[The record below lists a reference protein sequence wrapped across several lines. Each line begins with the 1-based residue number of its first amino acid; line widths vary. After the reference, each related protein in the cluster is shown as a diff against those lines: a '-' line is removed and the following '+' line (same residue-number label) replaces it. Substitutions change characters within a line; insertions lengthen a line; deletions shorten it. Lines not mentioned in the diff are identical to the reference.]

1 MKFPKSIKYVKIP
14 WQQVLAGL
22 ILLLAFVFFRSERK
36 EMMQI
41 IPSIKSAK
49 PIWLIIGFGITLLY
63 ISLQAVM
70 YITSFKAVGLKL
82 KFWDAVNLFL
92 KRNFISVFLPAG
104 GISSLAYLP
113 KQIKK
118 QQFETN
124 KIIQA
129 SSIYGFIGLLTV
141 FIIGVPI
148 IIYSIYVNKY
158 FNDSWISLVILGII
172 LILVYFI
179 YNSFKTKNK
188 FYQIIEKKFPRI
200 TEEINPIFEAS
211 LNRKNINLTILI
223 STIIEI
229 TGILHVYIAM
239 LALGIQPTFDAAA
252 LAYTISVL
260 LMIISPFLRGLGA
273 VEFTMVYI
281 LTQFGYSHNQGLATT
296 LLYRVFEFWLPL
308 GFGCLSFMWR
318 GRKLFARIF
327 PAVMIFTLGMINI
340 ISVITPPLA
349 ERLHFEKLYLP
360 TEFMHLSKLMIL
372 FVGIALLITSSYLIK
387 GLKSAWIFAL
397 IFAILSFFGNI
408 FKALDYEEAGFAFLT
423 IVLLIYS
430 RNQYPLKTNLKRLRQ
445 GFSIFLL
452 AFFAIFIFNVLSFY
466 FIDKRHFGVDF
477 SWNQAFYY
485 TFQNFLLFSENNLV
499 PRTTFA
505 KDFKDINI
513 FFGFSSWILLI
524 LAFFR
529 AKNYNTKGIQDYEEA
544 EEIVE
549 KYGNSALDYFKLMD
563 DKNLYFSSTIDG
575 FVAYKIGLNFA
586 IVLDNVVCDAKYKS
600 DLISEF
606 ENYCKTKGLK
616 TAYYRVSE
624 NDLIDFKSFKKQHLL
639 IGQEGIIE
647 VDSFNLQGKERKSM
661 RNALNTL
668 EKKGFKTD
676 VILPPL
682 TDDFLNEIESVS
694 NEWLKEFDKK
704 EIVFAEGKFERE
716 ILQNQTIIT
725 LRNEE
730 NKVVTFLN
738 VIPDYAKDEITYDLF
753 RRTFDSPN
761 GSMGAVIIALINHAK
776 ENQKKYINIG
786 LTPLAGLDKPNNIA
800 EQLMKFAYQR
810 IGTFKQYQTMR
821 DFKEKYANYWINKY
835 IIYANEV
842 ELLQL
847 PQALNK
853 VMKPQD
859 EN

>member
-1 MKFPKSIKYVKIP
+1 MRFPKSIKYVKIP
-14 WQQVLAGL
+14 WQQVLAIL

-41 IPSIKSAK
+41 IPSIQSAK
-49 PIWLIIGFGITLLY
+49 PIWLLIGFGITILY
-63 ISLQAVM
+63 ISLQAAM
-70 YITSFKAVGLKL
+70 YITSFKAVGLPL

-158 FNDSWISLVILGII
+158 FNDSWISLVILGLI

-188 FYQIIEKKFPRI
+188 FYQIIENKFPKI

-252 LAYTISVL
+252 LAYTITVL

-360 TEFMHLSKLMIL
+360 IEFMHLSKLMIL

-408 FKALDYEEAGFAFLT
+408 FKALDYEEAGFAFFT

-445 GFSIFLL
+445 GFSIFLM

-505 KDFKDINI
+505 EDFKDINI

-529 AKNYNTKGIQDYEEA
+529 AKNYNTKDIQDYEEA

-563 DKNLYFSSTIDG
+563 DKTLYFSSNING

-616 TAYYRVSE
+616 NCLLS
-624 NDLIDFKSFKKQHLL
+624 SF
-639 IGQEGIIE
+639 
-647 VDSFNLQGKERKSM
+647 GK
-661 RNALNTL
+661 
-668 EKKGFKTD
+668 
-676 VILPPL
+676 
-682 TDDFLNEIESVS
+682 
-694 NEWLKEFDKK
+694 
-704 EIVFAEGKFERE
+704 
-716 ILQNQTIIT
+716 
-725 LRNEE
+725 
-730 NKVVTFLN
+730 
-738 VIPDYAKDEITYDLF
+738 
-753 RRTFDSPN
+753 
-761 GSMGAVIIALINHAK
+761 
-776 ENQKKYINIG
+776 
-786 LTPLAGLDKPNNIA
+786 
-800 EQLMKFAYQR
+800 
-810 IGTFKQYQTMR
+810 
-821 DFKEKYANYWINKY
+821 
-835 IIYANEV
+835 
-842 ELLQL
+842 
-847 PQALNK
+847 
-853 VMKPQD
+853 
-859 EN
+859 

>member
-1 MKFPKSIKYVKIP
+1 MRFPKSIKYVKIP
-14 WQQVLAGL
+14 WQQVLAIL

-41 IPSIKSAK
+41 IPSIQSAK
-49 PIWLIIGFGITLLY
+49 PIWLLIGFGITILY
-63 ISLQAVM
+63 ISLQAAM
-70 YITSFKAVGLKL
+70 YITSFKAVGLPL
-82 KFWDAVNLFL
+82 KFWDAINLFL

-158 FNDSWISLVILGII
+158 FNDSWISLVILSII

-188 FYQIIEKKFPRI
+188 FYQIIENKFPKI
-200 TEEINPIFEAS
+200 TKEINPIFEAS

-387 GLKSAWIFAL
+387 GLKSAWVFAL

-529 AKNYNTKGIQDYEEA
+529 AKNYNIKGIQDYEET

-563 DKNLYFSSTIDG
+563 DKTLYFSSTIDG
-575 FVAYKIGLNFA
+575 FVAYKIGLN
-586 IVLDNVVCDAKYKS
+586 
-600 DLISEF
+600 
-606 ENYCKTKGLK
+606 
-616 TAYYRVSE
+616 
-624 NDLIDFKSFKKQHLL
+624 LL
-639 IGQEGIIE
+639 LFWIMLFVMQSI
-647 VDSFNLQGKERKSM
+647 
-661 RNALNTL
+661 
-668 EKKGFKTD
+668 
-676 VILPPL
+676 
-682 TDDFLNEIESVS
+682 
-694 NEWLKEFDKK
+694 
-704 EIVFAEGKFERE
+704 
-716 ILQNQTIIT
+716 NQI
-725 LRNEE
+725 
-730 NKVVTFLN
+730 
-738 VIPDYAKDEITYDLF
+738 
-753 RRTFDSPN
+753 
-761 GSMGAVIIALINHAK
+761 
-776 ENQKKYINIG
+776 
-786 LTPLAGLDKPNNIA
+786 
-800 EQLMKFAYQR
+800 
-810 IGTFKQYQTMR
+810 
-821 DFKEKYANYWINKY
+821 
-835 IIYANEV
+835 
-842 ELLQL
+842 
-847 PQALNK
+847 
-853 VMKPQD
+853 
-859 EN
+859 

>member
-1 MKFPKSIKYVKIP
+1 MKLFQSIKKVKIP
-14 WQQVLAGL
+14 WQQVLAVL

-41 IPSIKSAK
+41 IPSIKAAQ
-49 PIWLIIGFGITLLY
+49 PLWLLTGFCITLLY
-63 ISLQAVM
+63 IALQAMM
-70 YITSFKAVGLKL
+70 YITSFKSVGLKIN
-82 KFWDAVNLFL
+82 FWDAVNLFL

-118 QQFETN
+118 QNLDKT
-124 KIIQA
+124 KLIQA

-141 FIIGVPI
+141 FLIGIPI

-172 LILVYFI
+172 LGIVFI
-179 YNSFKTKNK
+179 IYQSFKTKNK
-188 FYQIIEKKFPRI
+188 LYLLLQQKLPKF
-200 TEEINPIFEAS
+200 TEEIDPLFET
-211 LNRKNINLTILI
+211 NINKNHLNLTILI
-223 STIIEI
+223 STLIEI

-239 LALGIQPTFDAAA
+239 LALGVQPTFDAAA

-281 LTQFGYSHNQGLATT
+281 LTQFGYSHNQGLSTT

-308 GFGCLSFMWR
+308 AFGCLSFMWR

-327 PAVMIFTLGMINI
+327 PAIMIFILGMVNI

-349 ERLHFEKLYLP
+349 DRLHLEKLYIP
-360 TEFMHLSKLMIL
+360 TEFMHLSKLMTL

-387 GLKSAWIFAL
+387 GLKSAWVVAL
-397 IFAILSFFGNI
+397 IFAILSLFGNI
-408 FKALDYEEAGFAFLT
+408 FKALDYEEASFAFIT
-423 IVLLIYS
+423 IAMLIYS
-430 RNQYPLKTNLKRLRQ
+430 RNQYPLKSNLIRLKQ
-445 GFSIFLL
+445 GISIFLIVFL
-452 AFFAIFIFNVLSFY
+452 AIFIFNVLSFY
-466 FIDKRHFGVDF
+466 FIDKRHFGIDF

-485 TFQNFLLFSENNLV
+485 TFQNFLLFSDTNLI
-499 PRTTFA
+499 PRTNFA
-505 KDFKDINI
+505 KDFQDINI
-513 FFGFSSWILLI
+513 FFGFMSWILLI
-524 LAFFR
+524 LTFFR
-529 AKNYNTKGIQDYEEA
+529 SKNYSSDEVQNFENA
-544 EEIVE
+544 EDILN
-549 KYGNSALDYFKLMD
+549 KYGNSALDYFKLMN
-563 DKNLYFSSTIDG
+563 DKSLYFSSTIDG
-575 FVAYKIGLNFA
+575 FVSYKIGSNFA
-586 IVLDNVVCDAKYKS
+586 IILDNVVCNPQYKTL
-600 DLISEF
+600 LISEF
-606 ENYCKTKGLK
+606 EQYCKTKGLK

-624 NDLIDFKSFKKQHLL
+624 HDLTDFKKLKKQKLL

-647 VDSFNLQGKERKSM
+647 VEKFNLQGKDRKSM

-668 EKKGFKTD
+668 EKKGYKTE
-676 VILPPL
+676 VIFPPL
-682 TDDFLNEIESVS
+682 TNEFLEELEFVS
-694 NEWLKEFDKK
+694 EEWLNEFDKK
-704 EIVFAEGKFERE
+704 EIVFAEGKFDRE
-716 ILQNQTIIT
+716 ILKNQTIIT

-730 NKVVTFLN
+730 NKIVTFLN
-738 VIPDYAKDEITYDLF
+738 IIPDYSEDEITYDLF
-753 RRTFDSPN
+753 RRTINSPN
-761 GSMGAVIIALINHAK
+761 GSMDAVIIALINYAK
-776 ENQKKYINIG
+776 EHQKKYINIG

-800 EQLMKFAYQR
+800 EQIMKFAYHR

-835 IIYANEV
+835 IVYGNEV
-842 ELLQL
+842 ELMQL

-853 VMKPQD
+853 VMKPED

>member
-1 MKFPKSIKYVKIP
+1 MRFPKSIKYVKIP
-14 WQQVLAGL
+14 WQQVLAIL

-41 IPSIKSAK
+41 IPSIQSAK
-49 PIWLIIGFGITLLY
+49 PIWLLIGFGITLLY
-63 ISLQAVM
+63 ISLQAAM
-70 YITSFKAVGLKL
+70 YITNFKAVGLPL

-188 FYQIIEKKFPRI
+188 LYQIIENKFPKI
-200 TEEINPIFEAS
+200 TKEINPIFEAS

-281 LTQFGYSHNQGLATT
+281 LTQFGYSHNQSLATT

-372 FVGIALLITSSYLIK
+372 FVGVALLITSSYLIK
-387 GLKSAWIFAL
+387 GLKSAWVFAL

-423 IVLLIYS
+423 NVLLIYS
-430 RNQYPLKTNLKRLRQ
+430 RNQYPLKTN
-445 GFSIFLL
+445 
-452 AFFAIFIFNVLSFY
+452 
-466 FIDKRHFGVDF
+466 
-477 SWNQAFYY
+477 W
-485 TFQNFLLFSENNLV
+485 
-499 PRTTFA
+499 
-505 KDFKDINI
+505 
-513 FFGFSSWILLI
+513 
-524 LAFFR
+524 
-529 AKNYNTKGIQDYEEA
+529 
-544 EEIVE
+544 
-549 KYGNSALDYFKLMD
+549 
-563 DKNLYFSSTIDG
+563 
-575 FVAYKIGLNFA
+575 
-586 IVLDNVVCDAKYKS
+586 
-600 DLISEF
+600 
-606 ENYCKTKGLK
+606 
-616 TAYYRVSE
+616 
-624 NDLIDFKSFKKQHLL
+624 
-639 IGQEGIIE
+639 E
-647 VDSFNLQGKERKSM
+647 V
-661 RNALNTL
+661 
-668 EKKGFKTD
+668 
-676 VILPPL
+676 
-682 TDDFLNEIESVS
+682 
-694 NEWLKEFDKK
+694 
-704 EIVFAEGKFERE
+704 
-716 ILQNQTIIT
+716 
-725 LRNEE
+725 
-730 NKVVTFLN
+730 
-738 VIPDYAKDEITYDLF
+738 
-753 RRTFDSPN
+753 
-761 GSMGAVIIALINHAK
+761 
-776 ENQKKYINIG
+776 
-786 LTPLAGLDKPNNIA
+786 
-800 EQLMKFAYQR
+800 
-810 IGTFKQYQTMR
+810 
-821 DFKEKYANYWINKY
+821 
-835 IIYANEV
+835 
-842 ELLQL
+842 
-847 PQALNK
+847 
-853 VMKPQD
+853 
-859 EN
+859 

>member
-1 MKFPKSIKYVKIP
+1 MKFPKSIKDVKIP
-14 WQQVLAGL
+14 WQQVLAIL

-49 PIWLIIGFGITLLY
+49 PLWLLIGFGITLLY
-63 ISLQAVM
+63 ISLQTWM
-70 YITSFKAVGLKL
+70 YITSFKAVGLSL
-82 KFWDAVNLFL
+82 KFWDAINLFL

-118 QQFETN
+118 QHLESS

-148 IIYSIYVNKY
+148 IIYSIYTNKY
-158 FNDSWISLVILGII
+158 FNNSWISLFILGII
-172 LILVYFI
+172 LIIVYLIFK
-179 YNSFKTKNK
+179 SFRTKNG
-188 FYQIIEKKFPRI
+188 FYEFIENKFPKI
-200 TEEINPIFEAS
+200 TQEINPIFETT
-211 LNRKNINLTILI
+211 LNRKYFNLTILI
-223 STIIEI
+223 STITEI

-239 LALGIQPTFDAAA
+239 LALGIQPTFDSAA

-327 PAVMIFTLGMINI
+327 PATMIFILGIVNI

-349 ERLHFEKLYLP
+349 ERLHLEKIYLP
-360 TEFMHLSKLMIL
+360 TEIMHLSKLMIL

-397 IFAILSFFGNI
+397 IFSILSFFGNI
-408 FKALDYEEAGFAFLT
+408 FKALDYEEAGFAFIT
-423 IVLLIYS
+423 ILMLIYS
-430 RNQYPLKTNLKRLRQ
+430 RNQYPLKTNLKRLQQRI
-445 GFSIFLL
+445 SIFLL
-452 AFFAIFIFNVLSFY
+452 VFFAIFLFNVLSFY
-466 FIDKRHFGVDF
+466 LIDKRHFGVDF

-485 TFQNFLLFSENNLV
+485 TFQNFLLFSDNNLI
-499 PRTTFA
+499 PRTSFA

-513 FFGFSSWILLI
+513 FFGFLSWILLI

-529 AKNYNTKGIQDYEEA
+529 AKNYTVKDNQDYEIA
-544 EEIVE
+544 QEIVD

-563 DKNLYFSSTIDG
+563 DKTHYFSSQLDG
-575 FVAYKIGLNFA
+575 FVSYKIGLNFA
-586 IVLDNVVCDAKYKS
+586 IVLDNVVCEEHYKS
-600 DLISEF
+600 ILIAEF
-606 ENYCKTKGLK
+606 EQFCKSKGLK

-624 NDLIDFKSFKKQHLL
+624 NDLIEFKHFKKQQLL

-647 VDSFNLQGKERKSM
+647 VETFNLQGKDRKSM
-661 RNALNTL
+661 RNALNSL
-668 EKKGFKTD
+668 EKKGYKTE
-676 VILPPL
+676 VISPPL
-682 TDDFLNEIESVS
+682 TDYFLDELEAVS
-694 NEWLKEFDKK
+694 NEWLNEFDKK
-704 EIVFAEGKFERE
+704 EIVFAEGKFDRDQ
-716 ILQNQTIIT
+716 LKNQSIIAFKDS
-725 LRNEE
+725 N
-730 NKVVTFLN
+730 NKIVTFLN
-738 VIPDYAKDEITYDLF
+738 IIPDYAKNEITYDLF
-753 RRTFDSPN
+753 RRTLDSPN
-761 GSMGAVIIALINHAK
+761 GSMDAVLIALINHTK
-776 ENQKKYINIG
+776 TTEKKYINIG

-800 EQLMKFAYQR
+800 EQLMKFAYHR

-835 IIYANEV
+835 IVYGNEV

-853 VMKPQD
+853 VMKPED

>member
-1 MKFPKSIKYVKIP
+1 MRFPKSIKYVKIP

-281 LTQFGYSHNQGLATT
+281 LTQFGYSHNQGLVTT

-308 GFGCLSFMWR
+308 VFGCLSFMWR

-327 PAVMIFTLGMINI
+327 
-340 ISVITPPLA
+340 
-349 ERLHFEKLYLP
+349 
-360 TEFMHLSKLMIL
+360 
-372 FVGIALLITSSYLIK
+372 LLL
-387 GLKSAWIFAL
+387 
-397 IFAILSFFGNI
+397 
-408 FKALDYEEAGFAFLT
+408 
-423 IVLLIYS
+423 
-430 RNQYPLKTNLKRLRQ
+430 
-445 GFSIFLL
+445 
-452 AFFAIFIFNVLSFY
+452 
-466 FIDKRHFGVDF
+466 
-477 SWNQAFYY
+477 
-485 TFQNFLLFSENNLV
+485 
-499 PRTTFA
+499 
-505 KDFKDINI
+505 
-513 FFGFSSWILLI
+513 
-524 LAFFR
+524 
-529 AKNYNTKGIQDYEEA
+529 
-544 EEIVE
+544 
-549 KYGNSALDYFKLMD
+549 
-563 DKNLYFSSTIDG
+563 
-575 FVAYKIGLNFA
+575 
-586 IVLDNVVCDAKYKS
+586 
-600 DLISEF
+600 
-606 ENYCKTKGLK
+606 
-616 TAYYRVSE
+616 
-624 NDLIDFKSFKKQHLL
+624 
-639 IGQEGIIE
+639 
-647 VDSFNLQGKERKSM
+647 
-661 RNALNTL
+661 
-668 EKKGFKTD
+668 
-676 VILPPL
+676 
-682 TDDFLNEIESVS
+682 
-694 NEWLKEFDKK
+694 
-704 EIVFAEGKFERE
+704 
-716 ILQNQTIIT
+716 
-725 LRNEE
+725 
-730 NKVVTFLN
+730 
-738 VIPDYAKDEITYDLF
+738 
-753 RRTFDSPN
+753 
-761 GSMGAVIIALINHAK
+761 
-776 ENQKKYINIG
+776 
-786 LTPLAGLDKPNNIA
+786 
-800 EQLMKFAYQR
+800 
-810 IGTFKQYQTMR
+810 
-821 DFKEKYANYWINKY
+821 
-835 IIYANEV
+835 
-842 ELLQL
+842 
-847 PQALNK
+847 
-853 VMKPQD
+853 
-859 EN
+859 